1 MHRARSRD
9 VARSN
14 TFDSASYYTG
24 LLQQQ
29 LDELPV
35 RYPSLRV
42 DLQPLP
48 EIEQRKQSAANRERV
63 LSFAPLLGR
72 TGPDF
77 ERTLLLTLSGGLN
90 QLRFLTQVMAEQER
104 NGDRAA
110 LLNGAHDR
118 LQQLYQQTLKLL
130 SEQYYKVNDYNPADF
145 KKR

>member
-1 MHRARSRD
+1 M
-9 VARSN
+9 
-14 TFDSASYYTG
+14 
-24 LLQQQ
+24 
-29 LDELPV
+29 
-35 RYPSLRV
+35 
-42 DLQPLP
+42 P

-110 LLNGAHDR
+110 FLNGAHDR